1 MKIYTEVIYTW
12 DDNKGE
18 LVEESSKSFDY
29 DGEVTL
35 CHSKT
40 KRIGSKYT
48 GYRRIN
54 IPHTHKS
61 INDLKPKVDL
71 PKVVAPNVTL
81 PNINTG
87 IRPFKPPIL
96 KPPTIKPP
104 ILKPPKIKVDL
115 PKVDLPKVVTD
126 LGKGVTD
133 IGKGVLDVGKDVGK
147 SITKTTTDLRNTL
160 GTGVTNLKNN
170 TLGLGEDIKG
180 GLKYYKNTIAK
191 QLGSDELIGGLTS
204 TATSMISG
212 PGSSGPGSTRTPGES
227 TTMGQGG
234 QQGMRGADLFATTK
248 KNTVGSGGKRKLR
261 KIQKKGS
268 SGARV

>member
-35 CHSKT
+35 CHSRT
-40 KRIGSKYT
+40 KRIGNRYT

-61 INDLKPKVDL
+61 INDLK
-71 PKVVAPNVTL
+71 
-81 PNINTG
+81 
-87 IRPFKPPIL
+87 
-96 KPPTIKPP
+96 
-104 ILKPPKIKVDL
+104 

-180 GLKYYKNTIAK
+180 GLKYYKTQIAEK
-191 QLGSDELIGGLTS
+191 MGGGGMINALT
-204 TATSMISG
+204 
-212 PGSSGPGSTRTPGES
+212 PKDGPGSTRTPGES
-227 TTMGQGG
+227 ATMGQGG
-234 QQGMRGADLFATTK
+234 RQNMRGSDLLATTK

>member
-35 CHSKT
+35 CHSRT
-40 KRIGSKYT
+40 KRIGNRYT

-71 PKVVAPNVTL
+71 PKVDL
-81 PNINTG
+81 P
-87 IRPFKPPIL
+87 
-96 KPPTIKPP
+96 
-104 ILKPPKIKVDL
+104 KVDL
-115 PKVDLPKVVTD
+115 PNPNLFKPPPLPTLKPKIDLPKVVTD

-180 GLKYYKNTIAK
+180 GLKYYKTQIAEK
-191 QLGSDELIGGLTS
+191 MGGGGMINALT
-204 TATSMISG
+204 
-212 PGSSGPGSTRTPGES
+212 PKDGPGSTRTPGES
-227 TTMGQGG
+227 ATMGQGG
-234 QQGMRGADLFATTK
+234 RQNMRGSDLLATTK